1 MAKLLL
7 CEDDAVLNKLLATVL
22 HDGGFEV
29 VTASDGEAGLLAFSE
44 EKFDMVISDVMMP
57 KLDGFALAEEIRRRD
72 EILALSDELL
82 ASEEK

>member
-22 HDGGFEV
+22 YDGGFEL

-44 EKFDMVISDVMMP
+44 EK
-57 KLDGFALAEEIRRRD
+57 
-72 EILALSDELL
+72 
-82 ASEEK
+82 